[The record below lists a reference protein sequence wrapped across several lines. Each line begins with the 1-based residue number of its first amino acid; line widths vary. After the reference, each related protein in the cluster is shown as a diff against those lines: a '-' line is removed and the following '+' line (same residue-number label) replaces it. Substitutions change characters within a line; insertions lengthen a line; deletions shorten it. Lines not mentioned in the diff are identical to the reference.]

1 MMTLQLDDALKKL
14 DNALNLLEAA
24 VARRFEAEKSRG
36 DLATELQIMQDDRT
50 RLAMELDAALSRL
63 RRFETVTEDVSR
75 RVRSAMGAVKT
86 VLDRARTLETQGS

>member
-1 MMTLQLDDALKKL
+1 MMTLLLDDALKRL
-14 DNALNLLEAA
+14 DGALNQLEAA
-24 VARRFEAEKSRG
+24 ASRRFEAEKSRG

-50 RLAMELDAALSRL
+50 RLAVELDAALSRL
-63 RRFETVTEDVSR
+63 RRCETVIEDVSR

>member
-86 VLDRARTLETQGS
+86 VLDRARTLETQGG

>member
-1 MMTLQLDDALKKL
+1 MTLQLDDALKKL

-86 VLDRARTLETQGS
+86 VLDRARTLETQGG